1 MLGAGGG
8 KVFAAEV
15 VDHGEA
21 GSLVFDVGRGDE
33 PAVGVVPLTKVA
45 GQFAQE
51 FLAGYG
57 DALLAEVN
65 PDKQVVFIIY
75 KVRAKR
81 GAIVLGRCEQ
91 REVEN
96 EKYQY

>member
-1 MLGAGGG
+1 MDWLHIVAVIALVVIGVVIYFNKRLVGYLERAAIDILENVDGVVLLGEGGG

-45 GQFAQE
+45 GQFA
-51 FLAGYG
+51 
-57 DALLAEVN
+57 
-65 PDKQVVFIIY
+65 
-75 KVRAKR
+75 
-81 GAIVLGRCEQ
+81 
-91 REVEN
+91 
-96 EKYQY
+96 